1 MQDGDRLARLNLI
14 GQSPVFLAAV
24 RLIHRIAR
32 SDATALIQGE
42 TGTGKELAA
51 RAIHYLG
58 DRRDHPFVAVNCGA
72 IPDHLIE
79 NELFGHSRGAYTD
92 ARDATGGVIAS
103 AGNGTLFLDEVENLS
118 PKAQVT
124 LLRFLQDGSF
134 RPLGGGQAISV
145 NVRVVAATNIELSD
159 LVRSGSFRADLM
171 YRLRLLTVTMPPLRQ
186 RPSDIAVL
194 ARHFLQQFAARY
206 DRTDCLLDPP
216 AIAALERYAWPGN
229 VRELENVIHRE
240 FLLSDDDTLWIRD
253 FTFEPAERTAAGAII
268 DTCGDNAELG
278 FGAAKARA
286 IEAFERGYLLR
297 ALSRSGGNVS
307 AAARNS
313 GKERRAFGKLL
324 KKHGIEHRQS
334 SERCTEESHL

>member
-1 MQDGDRLARLNLI
+1 MEHSTAFLPMQNGDRLARLNLI
-14 GQSPVFLAAV
+14 GQSLVFLAAV

-58 DRRDHPFVAVNCGA
+58 ERRDQPFVAVNCGA

-92 ARDATGGVIAS
+92 ARDATRGVIAG
-103 AGNGTLFLDEVENLS
+103 AANGTLFLDEVENLT
-118 PKAQVT
+118 PKAQIT

-134 RPLGGGQAISV
+134 RPLGGDQAVSP
-145 NVRVVAATNIELSD
+145 NVRVVAATNIELSE

-186 RPSDIAVL
+186 RLGDIALL
-194 ARHFLQQFAARY
+194 AHHFLQQFAARY
-206 DRTDCLLDPP
+206 GRTHCLLDPS
-216 AIAALERYAWPGN
+216 ALAVLEHHAWPGN
-229 VRELENVIHRE
+229 IRELENVIHRE

-253 FTFEPAERTAAGAII
+253 FTFEPAEAAAASGISETPC
-268 DTCGDNAELG
+268 DHAELD

-286 IEAFERGYLLR
+286 IEAFERSYLRR

-324 KKHGIEHRQS
+324 KKHGMSQ
-334 SERCTEESHL
+334 L